1 MEDKML
7 TDGIGKVTFSN
18 DVLRV
23 ELVKTAPDGNLMN
36 SGVLEI
42 PRGSIENVTN
52 GLVSAITE
60 INDQITSAQNKESD
74 VKDKKE
80 PGNGKKKKN

>member
-1 MEDKML
+1 ML

-42 PRGSIENVTN
+42 PRGLIENVTN
-52 GLVSAITE
+52 GLVS
-60 INDQITSAQNKESD
+60 ESD
-74 VKDKKE
+74 VKDKKQPE
-80 PGNGKKKKN
+80 NKKKKKN